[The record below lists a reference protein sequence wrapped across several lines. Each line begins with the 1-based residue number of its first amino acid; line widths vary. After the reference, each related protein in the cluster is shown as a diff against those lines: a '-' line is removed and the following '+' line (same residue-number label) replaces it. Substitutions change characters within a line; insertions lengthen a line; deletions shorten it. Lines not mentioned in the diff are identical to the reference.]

1 METTAASSR
10 IETLDQLRALYR
22 EPSKLTLGKFLAELD
37 EHCEAMIRHSSF
49 VCLAT
54 SAADGSL
61 DISPRGDPPGSVK
74 VLDSKTLLMPDRTGN
89 NKLDT
94 LTNLTGNSEIAMIFM
109 VPGII
114 ETLRVSGRAQLI
126 HNDPRLDACA
136 INGRVPVSGILVDVR
151 RACLQCGKSIIRS
164 ALWEDTYHVNRKELA
179 SFGKMLVDQ
188 TCSSMTAEQ
197 LDQAIQESY
206 DQRLY

>member
-1 METTAASSR
+1 MQTAAPSSR
-10 IETLDQLRALYR
+10 IETVDQLRALYR
-22 EPSKLTLGKFLAELD
+22 EPSQLTQQKFLTELD
-37 EHCEAMIRHSSF
+37 EHCEAMIRLSSF

-74 VLDSKTLLMPDRTGN
+74 VLDRHTLLVPDRTGN

-94 LTNLTGNSEIAMIFM
+94 LTNLAGNSQIALIFL

-136 INGRVPVSGILVDVR
+136 IGGRIPVTGILVDVC
-151 RACLQCGKSIIRS
+151 RACLQCGKSMMRS
-164 ALWEDTYHVNRKELA
+164 ALWEDTYRVDRNDLA

-188 TCSSMTAEQ
+188 TKSSMSVEQ
-197 LDQAIQESY
+197 LDAAIQESY
-206 DQRLY
+206 ETRLY